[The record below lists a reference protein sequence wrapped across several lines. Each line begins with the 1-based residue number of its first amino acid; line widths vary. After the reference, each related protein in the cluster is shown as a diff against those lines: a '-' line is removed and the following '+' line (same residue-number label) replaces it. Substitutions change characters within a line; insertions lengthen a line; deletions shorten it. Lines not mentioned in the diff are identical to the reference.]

1 MENDQDKTYLL
12 KFAVALVEAR
22 EGKGKNRSQFATDI
36 GASSNGVKRWETAE
50 VFPDPKWWRA
60 IKDVAGIDPAD
71 YRPPIAPPG
80 HSITQHTPTRSPAI
94 NAQHVGSIQIS
105 ADDHGPDHGH
115 YELLSDLEHEVLTL
129 FRKYGN
135 PTLLERCL
143 RQLREAQA
151 IFG

>member
-1 MENDQDKTYLL
+1 MNTGDKMRMARLAKKMSQQAL
-12 KFAVALVEAR
+12 ADAV
-22 EGKGKNRSQFATDI
+22 
-36 GASSNGVKRWETAE
+36 GVKQQAVSEWENGG
-50 VFPDPKWWRA
+50 
-60 IKDVAGIDPAD
+60 GIDPKHWPEIKEHLGVD
-71 YRPPIAPPG
+71 LSS
-80 HSITQHTPTRSPAI
+80 SITQHAPTRSHAAAI
-94 NAQHVGSIQIS
+94 NAQHVNSIQIS
-105 ADDHGPDHGH
+105 ADDHAPESGH